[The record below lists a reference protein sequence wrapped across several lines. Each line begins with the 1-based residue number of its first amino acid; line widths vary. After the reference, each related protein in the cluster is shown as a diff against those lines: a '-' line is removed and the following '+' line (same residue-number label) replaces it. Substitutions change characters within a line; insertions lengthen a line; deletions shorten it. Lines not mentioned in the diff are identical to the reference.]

1 MEYQLI
7 RSYRKSLSVEILY
20 DGSILV
26 RAPFWITE
34 KRIVSFLE
42 KKRSW
47 IEKQQKKAKF
57 QPEPIYI
64 SDEFKKKLRE
74 STRETIVPLVESWS
88 KKTGLSY
95 SGISITSAKKRFGS
109 CNGKNHLN
117 FSLYLSLYSQDA
129 VEYVVL
135 HELCHTAEHNHS
147 RAFYDLLYSYMPD
160 YKEREKK
167 LKEQAKLILTESS

>member
-1 MEYQLI
+1 MEYKLI

-34 KRIVSFLE
+34 KRIISFLE

-47 IEKQQKKAKF
+47 IEKQQKKAKLL
-57 QPEPIYI
+57 PKPIYI
-64 SDEFKKKLRE
+64 SNKTKEKLRKA
-74 STRETIVPLVESWS
+74 TREAVVPLVQSWS
-88 KKTGLSY
+88 QKTGLSY
-95 SGISITSAKKRFGS
+95 AGISITSAKKRFGS

-147 RAFYDLLYSYMPD
+147 KAFYDLLYCYMPD

-167 LKEQAKLILTESS
+167 LKEQAKLMITER